1 MEFCC
6 DRTNDEKGNS
16 VGDKVHNREL
26 VILASCLSGLI
37 TSFVYATA
45 HLLEE
50 SYRAVY
56 YLELW
61 DRLRDLRFVEC
72 YDDTLEICGMS
83 TTDVTTVPDDLRN
96 LLLLLIRRVITFN
109 SISFS
114 KTYFLNIVNLGTFD
128 NF

>member
-6 DRTNDEKGNS
+6 DRSNDEKGNS

-96 LLLLLIRRVITFN
+96 LLLLLIRRAIFN
-109 SISFS
+109 QFLKRVYDKNI
-114 KTYFLNIVNLGTFD
+114 KTPHVYLLN
-128 NF
+128 